1 MNNKSI
7 SIFISG
13 DFAATSRVTDAIN
26 VGDYQSLFNDAISV
40 IKESD
45 IAITNLEFP
54 LIDNGLPIAKTG
66 PNCKSPVKSIEAIKF
81 AGFDMVTMANNHMM
95 DYGEEGLLS
104 SIQLCEKN
112 GIRHIGAGNNIV
124 EAKRIVY
131 FDVKEKRIAFINC
144 CENEWSTTYGETSGC
159 NPLDEVSLFY
169 QIQEAKSTADYVILI
184 IHGGHEMYEYPSPRM
199 KKLYRWFVDLGVDA
213 VIGHHTHCYSGNEI
227 YKGKPIVYSLGNF
240 IFDSNRRGSIW
251 NMGCAVVL
259 YLDDNSCDVR
269 FYPYRQCDN
278 EIGVHLLKGEDLNK
292 WQDENKEKTLI
303 IQNDILL
310 EKQLSSFIETK
321 EKDYLDRLEPF
332 TSRIAQ
338 WALRKGLLPR
348 FINNLKRRSYLN
360 LIRAESHRD
369 VLLRVLS
376 K

>member
-13 DFAATSRVTDAIN
+13 DFAATSRVTDAIYR
-26 VGDYQSLFNDAISV
+26 GDYQLLFNDIIPV

-54 LIDNGLPIAKTG
+54 LIDKGSPIAKTG
-66 PNCKSPVKSIEAIKF
+66 PNRKSPVKSIEAIKF
-81 AGFDMVTMANNHMM
+81 AGFNVVTMANNHIM
-95 DYGEEGLLS
+95 DYGEGGLLS

-124 EAKRIVY
+124 EANRIEY

-144 CENEWSTTYGETSGC
+144 CENEWSTTHGEVPGC

-169 QIQEAKSTADYVILI
+169 QIQEAKSKADHVILI

-199 KKLYRWFVDLGVDA
+199 KKLYSWFVDLGVDA

-240 IFDSNRRGSIW
+240 IFDSSRRGSSW
-251 NMGCAVVL
+251 NIGCAVVL
-259 YLDDNSCDVR
+259 YLDDNGCDMR
-269 FYPYRQCDN
+269 LYPYRQCDN

-292 WQDENKEKTLI
+292 WEDMNEEKTHI
-303 IQNDILL
+303 IQNDRLL
-310 EKQLSSFIETK
+310 EDHFSEFIKTK
-321 EKDYLDRLEPF
+321 ENDYLNRLEPF
-332 TSRIAQ
+332 SSRMAQ
-338 WALRKGLLPR
+338 WALQKGIFPR
-348 FINNLKRRSYLN
+348 FVNNNKRRSYLN
-360 LIRAESHRD
+360 IIRAESHRD

-376 K
+376 E